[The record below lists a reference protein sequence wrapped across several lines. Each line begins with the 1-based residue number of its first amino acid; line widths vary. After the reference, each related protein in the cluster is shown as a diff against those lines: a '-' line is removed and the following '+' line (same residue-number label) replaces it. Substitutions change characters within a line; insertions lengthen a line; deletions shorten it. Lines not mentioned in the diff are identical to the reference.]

1 MPWHTVS
8 IVWPALLAALL
19 PLSLADIIKRLPDI
33 LTRLTTMYEE
43 GDDVAAHDRSRPRQV
58 DNFRSRFASS
68 ITGNA

>member
-1 MPWHTVS
+1 
-8 IVWPALLAALL
+8 
-19 PLSLADIIKRLPDI
+19 
-33 LTRLTTMYEE
+33 MYEE